1 MLIKNVNVPYIQ
13 TSQDVIFKSKLF
25 KIADALHNYLYS
37 GKHFVP
43 IYDKLMKPIEFIS
56 LKLKIVLLQH
66 QNYDYCLK
74 AKEKLLFYIGV
85 L

>member
-1 MLIKNVNVPYIQ
+1 M
-13 TSQDVIFKSKLF
+13 IFKSKLF

-43 IYDKLMKPIEFIS
+43 VYEKSLKLSEFIS
-56 LKLKIVLLQH
+56 LKLKIVLLQN
-66 QNYDYCLK
+66 QNFDECLK
-74 AKEKLLFYIGV
+74 TKEKMLFYKGV

>member
-13 TSQDVIFKSKLF
+13 TSQDMIFKSKLF

-37 GKHFVP
+37 GKHSVP
-43 IYDKLMKPIEFIS
+43 IYDKWLKLSEFIS

-66 QNYDYCLK
+66 QNFD
-74 AKEKLLFYIGV
+74 
-85 L
+85 